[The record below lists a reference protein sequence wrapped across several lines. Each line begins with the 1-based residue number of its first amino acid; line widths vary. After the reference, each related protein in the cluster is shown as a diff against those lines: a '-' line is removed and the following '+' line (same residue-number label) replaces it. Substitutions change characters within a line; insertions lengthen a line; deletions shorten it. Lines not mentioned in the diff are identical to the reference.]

1 MKRRYKVIIGTLLLI
16 MSILSSFILKDK
28 ESILGQG
35 AINLSRPIYRVKVEE
50 KVISLT
56 FDINWAE
63 NDELDNILN
72 VLDKY
77 NVKGTFFIMGGWV
90 NYSEDN
96 KNKLINI
103 YERGHEIGNHSYI
116 HPMFTKI
123 SDDRI
128 KEEIEKTEKVFMDN
142 LGINS
147 KLFRFPS
154 GDYNEKS
161 YNYVNSLGYQSIQW
175 DVDSLDWKE
184 YGADSE
190 YNRVIDKVYNGSIV
204 LFHNNAKYTPGN
216 LDKIISKLKNED
228 YKFITVGEMI
238 YKEDFYIDE
247 KGEQNKKN

>member
-1 MKRRYKVIIGTLLLI
+1 MKRRYKVIISTILLI
-16 MSILSSFILKDK
+16 ISILIPFIMNANGSVLAQVKIESDK
-28 ESILGQG
+28 
-35 AINLSRPIYRVKVEE
+35 PIYRVKGEE

-63 NDELDNILN
+63 KDELDNILT

-96 KNKLINI
+96 KNKLIRI

-123 SDDRI
+123 SETKM
-128 KEEIEKTEKVFMDN
+128 KEEIEKTEKVFMDT

-147 KLFRFPS
+147 KIFRFPS
-154 GDYNEKS
+154 GDYNEKA
-161 YNYVNSLGYQSIQW
+161 YKFINGLGYQSIQW

-184 YGADSE
+184 SGADYE
-190 YNRVIDKVYNGSIV
+190 YNRVMSKVNSGSIV

-216 LDKIISKLKNED
+216 LDKIISKLKEEE
-228 YKFITVGEMI
+228 YRFVTVGEMI
-238 YKEDFYIDE
+238 YKENFYIDE
-247 KGEQNKKN
+247 KGEQIKND

>member
-1 MKRRYKVIIGTLLLI
+1 VKRRYKVIISTILLI
-16 MSILSSFILKDK
+16 ISILIPFIMKGKGSVLAQGKIESDK
-28 ESILGQG
+28 
-35 AINLSRPIYRVKVEE
+35 PIYRVKEEE

-63 NDELDNILN
+63 KDELDNILT

-96 KNKLINI
+96 KNKLIRI

-123 SDDRI
+123 SETKM
-128 KEEIEKTEKVFMDN
+128 KEEIEKTEKVFMDT

-154 GDYNEKS
+154 GDYNEKACK
-161 YNYVNSLGYQSIQW
+161 YINSLGYQSIQW

-184 YGADSE
+184 SGADYE
-190 YNRVIDKVYNGSIV
+190 YNRVMNKVSSGSIV
-204 LFHNNAKYTPGN
+204 LFHNNAKYTPEN
-216 LDKIISKLKNED
+216 LDKIISKLKEEE
-228 YKFITVGEMI
+228 YRFVTVGEII
-238 YKEDFYIDE
+238 YKENFYIDE
-247 KGEQNKKN
+247 KGEQIKND

>member
-1 MKRRYKVIIGTLLLI
+1 MKGKGSVLAQGKIE
-16 MSILSSFILKDK
+16 SDK
-28 ESILGQG
+28 
-35 AINLSRPIYRVKVEE
+35 PIYRVKEEE

-63 NDELDNILN
+63 KDELDNILT

-96 KNKLINI
+96 KNKLIRI

-123 SDDRI
+123 SETKM
-128 KEEIEKTEKVFMDN
+128 KEEIEKTEKVFMDT

-154 GDYNEKS
+154 GDYNEKACK
-161 YNYVNSLGYQSIQW
+161 YINSLGYQSIQW

-184 YGADSE
+184 SGADYE
-190 YNRVIDKVYNGSIV
+190 YNRVMNKVSSGSIV
-204 LFHNNAKYTPGN
+204 LFHNNAKYTPEN
-216 LDKIISKLKNED
+216 LDKIISKLKEEE
-228 YKFITVGEMI
+228 YRFVTVGEII
-238 YKEDFYIDE
+238 YKENFYIDE
-247 KGEQNKKN
+247 KGEQIKND